1 MSRSVAPELLSA
13 PCPPLMLISLA
24 ENAVKH
30 GVEPKI
36 GTVHVEVHARQ
47 RIVIGHRF
55 DLVQLLRAQDHRYG
69 IA

>member
-1 MSRSVAPELLSA
+1 LLAA

-36 GTVHVEVHARQ
+36 GPAR
-47 RIVIGHRF
+47 
-55 DLVQLLRAQDHRYG
+55 
-69 IA
+69 